1 MPKLIYMVGVAG
13 SGKSTIA
20 MRFASHM
27 KEEVVLLSSDAIRG
41 EIYGDENCQ
50 KNPGRVFDIMHQRTV
65 DALSQGISVIY
76 DATNLSCKRRMNFL
90 KSLQKWK
97 NPAGSFLQV

>member
-1 MPKLIYMVGVAG
+1 MWPSAG

-20 MRFASHM
+20 MRIASQM

-50 KNPGRVFDIMHQRTV
+50 RDPGRVFDIMHQRTV
-65 DALSQGISVIY
+65 AALSQGISVIY
-76 DATNLSCKRRMNFL
+76 DATNLSCKRR
-90 KSLQKWK
+90 
-97 NPAGSFLQV
+97 